1 MAGNIFKKLPPKIRQ
16 YATLGG
22 VSAAI
27 LGVVYLGVSSQESG
41 QAVRND
47 NVIKNVLTDKNT
59 REITIDNMAADMR
72 RMVKENTRLRR
83 ELEALRD
90 EVDRKDYNAGVKID
104 PEVLRTQINNLTRQ
118 LNQQKERIIQLEGRK
133 PQVYSS
139 DNRYFSDLPESENTE
154 HGSVS
159 ETAPSYDKSSVP
171 AVMTPDNSGES
182 GTVIDVLPANEKK
195 SSEAVMPVYSVVVN
209 KTPASAPE
217 KKSEVQKNGY
227 SIYLPAGT
235 IISGVLLNGLDAP
248 TGQQARKEPF
258 PAVVRIQKDA
268 VLPNQYTS
276 DIRECFLIVSGFGDL
291 SSERAYL
298 RGETVSCI
306 DRKKNFIEGLLN
318 AYAVGEDGKAGIRGR
333 LVSKQGQII
342 AKSMMAGF
350 LSGLS
355 DVFDVNA
362 VPTINTSTS
371 GKVSYEH
378 VYSAGALQGAAAKGI
393 SSSLSRIS
401 DFYIKMAEGLYP
413 VIEIDAGRTIDLVVS
428 KGSVL
433 SVRGEETPV
442 TRKNSTGSRG
452 TEGAE
457 KSKIT
462 DNWIK

>member
-83 ELEALRD
+83 ELDALRD

-139 DNRYFSDLPESENTE
+139 GNRYFSDLPESENTE

-171 AVMTPDNSGES
+171 AVMTPDNSGEA

-195 SSEAVMPVYSVVVN
+195 SSEAVMPVYSVVFN

-217 KKSEVQKNGY
+217 KKSEVQKTGY

-452 TEGAE
+452 TEGSE

>member
-83 ELEALRD
+83 ELDALRD

-139 DNRYFSDLPESENTE
+139 GNRYFSDLPESENTE

-171 AVMTPDNSGES
+171 AVMTPDNSGEA

-195 SSEAVMPVYSVVVN
+195 S
-209 KTPASAPE
+209 
-217 KKSEVQKNGY
+217 EVQKTGY

-452 TEGAE
+452 TEGSE